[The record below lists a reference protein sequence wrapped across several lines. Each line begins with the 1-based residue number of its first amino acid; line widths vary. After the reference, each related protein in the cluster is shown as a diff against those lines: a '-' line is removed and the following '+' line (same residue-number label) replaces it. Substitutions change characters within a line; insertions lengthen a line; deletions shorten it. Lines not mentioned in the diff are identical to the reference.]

1 MLMAPNF
8 PVRLTSNY
16 DDFNKDFPD
25 ADAPSLVKD
34 RRFQGR
40 VFTSADAST
49 VAGYVRTYAD
59 GGRKHAFL
67 VLSTSQDEYLR
78 AYSIAPSQAMASL
91 DAALGSSSSWSLF
104 YRNRDV
110 VIYELRSPEVD
121 GP

>member
-1 MLMAPNF
+1 MHLHMVPRCSMWSA
-8 PVRLTSNY
+8 
-16 DDFNKDFPD
+16 
-25 ADAPSLVKD
+25 
-34 RRFQGR
+34 RRSCR
-40 VFTSADAST
+40 RPTRADAST

-67 VLSTSQDEYLR
+67 VLSTSQEEYLR

-91 DAALGSSSSWSLF
+91 DTALGSSSSWSPY